1 MTSRF
6 PKILPKR
13 LRVSP
18 SGLDRLVDLETG
30 RPGRLTLRQFAILLL
45 TTAVAFLVHGY
56 HPAVEDAEIYL
67 PGVKKVLNPSLYPLN
82 DQFFAA
88 HASRTL
94 FPNLIAAS
102 AKLTHIPLDY
112 ALLLWHLTS
121 ILLLL
126 LACWHIGRLCFENE
140 LAQWG
145 GVLLVATL
153 LTIPVAGTALYILDE
168 YLNPRSI
175 STVTILF
182 ALIAVVERRYVR
194 AVLWCVFTAL
204 IHPLMVVFGVS
215 CFALLLW
222 LRRDRRAVATAVLLP
237 VGLFLPFLQPV
248 TGAYREALQAHSY
261 FFLLRWEWYEWL
273 GIFGPIALL
282 FWFRKIAKREALANF
297 ELLANATIW
306 FAIFY
311 LVVGLSITIPDR
323 FARLTLFQPMRA
335 LHLVYIVLF
344 VFSGGLLARRVLKA
358 ELWRWCVLFVPL
370 CAAMF
375 YAQRQLFPATPH
387 IEWPGVT
394 PANDW
399 LQAFAW
405 IRENTPVDAY
415 FALDPQHMA
424 LPGED
429 QHGFRA
435 VAERSMLADNVK
447 DGGAVTMFPKMA
459 DEWQRQVK
467 AQAGWK
473 NFRLDDYRRLQRE
486 FGVTW
491 VLVGQPGSEGLLCQY
506 ENKTLKVCRL
516 N

>member
-1 MTSRF
+1 M
-6 PKILPKR
+6 P
-13 LRVSP
+13 P
-18 SGLDRLVDLETG
+18 SGADAE
-30 RPGRLTLRQFAILLL
+30 TLRSSRLSLRQLALLLL
-45 TTAVAFLVHGY
+45 TTLAAFLIHGY

-67 PGVKKVLNPSLYPLN
+67 PGIKKALNPNLYPYN
-82 DQFFAA
+82 NQFFAA

-102 AKLTHIPLDY
+102 VKLTHIPLDY
-112 ALLLWHLTS
+112 ALLLWHLAS
-121 ILLLL
+121 IFFLL
-126 LACWHIGRLCFENE
+126 LACWKIGKLCFDDER
-140 LAQWG
+140 AQWG
-145 GVLLVATL
+145 GVLLVAAL

-194 AVLWCVFTAL
+194 AVLWCAFTAV

-215 CFALLLW
+215 YFALLLW
-222 LRRDRRAVATAVLLP
+222 LRRSQHSFVNAAFLP
-237 VGLFLPFLQPV
+237 VGLLLPFLQPV

-273 GIFGPIALL
+273 GIFGPIVLL
-282 FWFRKIAKREALANF
+282 FWFKSIARRRALANF

-311 LVVGLSITIPDR
+311 FAAGLLITIPDR

-335 LHLVYIVLF
+335 LHLVYILLF
-344 VFSGGLLARRVLKA
+344 VFSGALLARCVLKT
-358 ELWRWCVLFVPL
+358 ELWRWCVLLVPL
-370 CAAMF
+370 CAGMF

-415 FALDPQHMA
+415 FALDPQHMV

-447 DGGAVTMFPKMA
+447 DDGAVTMFPRMA
-459 DEWQRQVK
+459 DEWQRQVR

-473 NFRLDDYRRLQRE
+473 NFRLDDYRRLQTK
-486 FGVTW
+486 FGLTW

-506 ENKTLKVCRL
+506 ENETLKVCRL